1 MAKQANRTMIGGFVV
16 LAVAILAAS
25 LVVFGSG
32 KFFKKTQRFVLY
44 FSESIKGLNVG
55 APVLFQGVQI
65 GSVVSITIV
74 GDREKAKV
82 EIPVVIEVELDRFVF
97 REAGKVADPA
107 KNMPR
112 LIDKGLRAMLEM
124 QSLITG
130 QLLIE
135 LNFFPDTPVVLQKI
149 SQEYIEIPTIPSTT
163 AKVAQALEK
172 IDIGAIQQ
180 KLESVLDGMAKLV
193 NDPELPATVKDLKE
207 ALRSARKLIAKV
219 DKQVEPLAKDV
230 KKTVRDV
237 GKLAR
242 DLDPRLQE
250 LSAGLD
256 KTLSGLDKTLAT
268 VRGTLGEDAPVMVDL
283 ETTLRELGAMSRALR
298 ELASYLDQHPE
309 SLLRGKKKPG
319 GNEP

>member
-44 FSESIKGLNVG
+44 FDESIKGLNVG
-55 APVLFQGVQI
+55 APVLFQGVQV
-65 GSVVSITIV
+65 GSVVSITIIA
-74 GDREKAKV
+74 DQKKQQV
-82 EIPVVIEVELDRFVF
+82 EIPVIIEVELDRFQF
-97 REAGKVADPA
+97 FEARKIADPQ

-135 LNFFPDTPVVLQKI
+135 LNFFPDTPVVLKKI
-149 SQEYIEIPTIPSTT
+149 SQEYVEIPTIPSTT
-163 AKVAQALEK
+163 TKVAQALEK

-193 NDPELPATVKDLKE
+193 NDPELPATIRDLKE
-207 ALRSARKLIAKV
+207 TLQSTRKLIAKV
-219 DKQVEPLAKDV
+219 DKQLDPLTKDIKRTVKDFGKLAKDFDPHMKELTSSV
-230 KKTVRDV
+230 EKT
-237 GKLAR
+237 L
-242 DLDPRLQE
+242 
-250 LSAGLD
+250 AGLD
-256 KTLSGLDKTLAT
+256 KTMHA
-268 VRGTLGEDAPVMVDL
+268 VRGVVSEDAPVMVDL
-283 ETTLRELGAMSRALR
+283 ENTLKELSAMSRSLRELT
-298 ELASYLDQHPE
+298 SYLDQHPE
-309 SLLRGKKKPG
+309 SLIRGKKKPG
-319 GNEP
+319 GN